1 MKKAFLCLTVLI
13 AFHANGQKLFSEGN
27 VRYEVEVYTHVGA
40 VPDSFTYLMMVKG
53 GNIRTELSGAIG
65 KSTYIYDL
73 RESTGVALREF
84 GGQKIMIP
92 LERNS
97 WTEICS
103 PFSPLTYTSVSGD
116 STVLNYTSK
125 KVSAAMTDGSIL
137 TIWFTDEIN
146 PELKEV
152 NFPMANL
159 NGFPLVIEMRKGTE
173 RVIYKAISLNFD
185 PVPVQYYD
193 IPKTGFRI
201 MKYEESKKIK

>member
-27 VRYEVEVYTHVGA
+27 VRYVVEAFTHQRA
-40 VPDSFTYLMMVKG
+40 VPDSFTYMMMVKG
-53 GNIRTELSGAIG
+53 GNIRTELSGTIG

-73 RESTGVALREF
+73 REGTGVALREF

-97 WTEICS
+97 WSEICS
-103 PFSPLTYTSVSGD
+103 PFSPLQYTAISGD
-116 STVLNYTSK
+116 SIVLDYACK
-125 KVSAAMTDGSIL
+125 KVSSVMTDGSVL
-137 TIWFTDEIN
+137 TIWLTDEIN

-159 NGFPLVIEMRKGTE
+159 NGFPLVIEMRKETE
-173 RVIYKAISLNFD
+173 RVVYKAVNLNFD
-185 PVPVQYYD
+185 PVPVQNYD
-193 IPKTGFRI
+193 IPKSGFRI
-201 MKYEESKKIK
+201 LKFEESKKVK